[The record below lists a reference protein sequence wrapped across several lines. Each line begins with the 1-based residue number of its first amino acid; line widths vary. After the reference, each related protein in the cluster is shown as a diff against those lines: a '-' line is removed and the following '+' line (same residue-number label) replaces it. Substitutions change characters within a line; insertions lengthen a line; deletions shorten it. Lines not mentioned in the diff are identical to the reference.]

1 MKGFD
6 YVGKRMLFAAIT
18 VFVAITLNFVLFR
31 ALSGDAV
38 SALRCKQCSKAFK
51 EAQRTD
57 LGLDE
62 SLWTQYRI
70 YLSDLAHGDL
80 GHSVPSEKPISG
92 ELVEPI
98 KNSLPMLALGTIFSI
113 VVGILVGVVAAWRRG
128 TFGDKGGLYTA
139 LAFYS

>member
-1 MKGFD
+1 MRGFD
-6 YVGKRMLFAAIT
+6 YVAKRVLYAIIT

-51 EAQRTD
+51 EAQRQD

-70 YLSDLAHGDL
+70 YLSDLATA
-80 GHSVPSEKPISG
+80 ISATRSRPRSRSP
-92 ELVEPI
+92 E
-98 KNSLPMLALGTIFSI
+98 SSSSRSRT
-113 VVGILVGVVAAWRRG
+113 RCR
-128 TFGDKGGLYTA
+128 
-139 LAFYS
+139 